1 MITKE
6 ELIKV
11 AKLSK
16 FSFTEEEFNKIKG
29 NLDNIVKL
37 LDKLNEVDLTGIEP
51 LYSPLEESIFQREDI
66 VKNCENRDRLMN
78 ASSYSENNVISIPKV
93 ID

>member
-6 ELIKV
+6 ELMKV

-16 FSFTEEEFNKIKG
+16 FSFKEEELNKIKG

-37 LDKLNEVDLTGIEP
+37 LDKLNEVDLTGIDP
-51 LYSPLEESIFQREDI
+51 LYSPIEENLFQREDI
-66 VKNCENRDRLMN
+66 VKECEDRDNLIN
-78 ASSYSENNVISIPKV
+78 TSEYSEGNVLSIPKV
-93 ID
+93 VD